1 MTSNINNQKK
11 MRRALAQFKTK
22 LDQMESYLEANPERL
37 ENGELSYQFNKIQKL
52 YFSKE
57 DFYHAVE
64 SYNHYIDQQFSTRG
78 RNRHEAIVNRQKL
91 AKMLTRIA
99 RSYI

>member
-1 MTSNINNQKK
+1 
-11 MRRALAQFKTK
+11 MRRALAQFETK

-57 DFYHAVE
+57 DFYHATE
-64 SYNHYIDQQFSTRG
+64 TYNRYVDQQFDTRG
-78 RNRHEAIVNRQKL
+78 RKRHAAIVNRQKL